1 MLMAGL
7 MALLIGLLLY
17 SCLILSEPF
26 RGPIAISPE
35 AFEKTLVV
43 LDDVDRGN

>member
-1 MLMAGL
+1 MLMAGM

-17 SCLILSEPF
+17 SCLILSQPS
-26 RGPIAISPE
+26 RGPIALSSE
-35 AFEKTLVV
+35 AFEKTLAV